1 MQALFATFQVIN
13 IEKKTQ
19 FISLFGKICLILCL
33 ESLDYLHVRNMKRIL
48 LVIFACIALTA
59 QAQVSDSAQ
68 VIKFGYLSYESV
80 LKTMPAYG
88 AVMMRMDSL
97 RSAFNAEMQR
107 VENEF
112 NRKYEDFLEGQKDF
126 PRTILLKRQTE
137 LQEMMQKNLSFKQ
150 QLQKEL
156 TDTEAQLMAPL
167 RIHLNEVIATIAREQ
182 KLALVINTDANACPF
197 IEPMLGVDLN
207 SAVITKLGK

>member
-1 MQALFATFQVIN
+1 M
-13 IEKKTQ
+13 
-19 FISLFGKICLILCL
+19 
-33 ESLDYLHVRNMKRIL
+33 
-48 LVIFACIALTA
+48 IFACIALTV
-59 QAQVSDSAQ
+59 QAQVPDSSQ

-80 LKTMPAYG
+80 LKSMPEYG
-88 AVMMRMDSL
+88 VVMMRMDSL
-97 RSAFNAEMQR
+97 RSSFKAEMQR
-107 VENEF
+107 VEEEF

-137 LQEMMQKNLSFKQ
+137 LQELMQKNIDFKQ

-156 TDTEAQLMAPL
+156 ADTEAQLMAPL
-167 RIHLNEVIATIAREQ
+167 RIHLNEAIATVAREQ

-207 SAVITKLGK
+207 SAVIGKLMK